1 MSDDMMN
8 MILAEADQKMQAA
21 VEHTRSEFGKI
32 RTGRANP
39 ALITDLPVEYYGTK
53 APLQQL
59 ASVSVPEPRML
70 LISPFDQTAMKEIER
85 TLSAADL
92 NPSNDGQNIRVIFP
106 ELTEE
111 RRREYVKLAR
121 ERAEDGRI
129 AIRNVRRAAKSDLAD
144 LEEEGEATEDDLRRG
159 DKALQD
165 VTDKHVQMIDTLLAN
180 KEKELLE
187 V

>member
-8 MILAEADQKMQAA
+8 MILSDADDKMGAA
-21 VEHTRSEFGKI
+21 VEHTRTEFGKI

-39 ALITDLPVEYYGTK
+39 ALITDLPVEYYGAK

-70 LISPFDQTAMKEIER
+70 LVSPFDQTAMKEIER
-85 TLSAADL
+85 TLAAADL
-92 NPSNDGQNIRVIFP
+92 NPSNDGQNIRVVFP

-111 RRREYVKLAR
+111 RRRDYIKLAR
-121 ERAEDGRI
+121 AKAEEGRI
-129 AIRNVRRAAKSDLAD
+129 AVRNVRRPAKDALQTLEDEGEIGAD
-144 LEEEGEATEDDLRRG
+144 EHDRYAKRLEEMTANHINRIDQLLEG
-159 DKALQD
+159 
-165 VTDKHVQMIDTLLAN
+165 
-180 KEKELLE
+180 KERELLE